1 MISKRERTS
10 GSVPVGSSAGNVD
23 GGSSGAR
30 RSALAR
36 RVDAAFRVTLT
47 GVLEPDA
54 APGSAAGVG
63 LFREPWQR
71 QL

>member
-1 MISKRERTS
+1 MAVE
-10 GSVPVGSSAGNVD
+10 SSAGNVD
-23 GGSSGAR
+23 GGSSGVQQL
-30 RSALAR
+30 ALAHH
-36 RVDAAFRVTLT
+36 VDAAFHVTLT
-47 GVLEPDA
+47 GVLEQDA

>member
-10 GSVPVGSSAGNVD
+10 GSVPVGSSASDVD
-23 GGSSGAR
+23 GGSSGVR

-36 RVDAAFRVTLT
+36 CVDAAFCVTLT
-47 GVLEPDA
+47 GVLEPDT